1 MFYKSKNS
9 VNLSVKT
16 GIYMYSIENENIL
29 EKQKI
34 RGEEGNYDVIV
45 PQQQEQRI
53 FEKNLYERRK
63 ERKEKYEM
71 TNAVVYDLNDLTY
84 LIV

>member
-1 MFYKSKNS
+1 M
-9 VNLSVKT
+9 KT
-16 GIYMYSIENENIL
+16 KVYIYFTENENIL

-34 RGEEGNYDVIV
+34 REERNHDVIV
-45 PQQQEQRI
+45 PYQQEQRI

-71 TNAVVYDLNDLTY
+71 THALVYDLNDLTY
-84 LIV
+84 LIVSCELNTFFLY

>member
-1 MFYKSKNS
+1 MRTRVY
-9 VNLSVKT
+9 
-16 GIYMYSIENENIL
+16 IYRIENENIL

-34 RGEEGNYDVIV
+34 RGEERNYDVIV

-84 LIV
+84 

>member
-1 MFYKSKNS
+1 MR
-9 VNLSVKT
+9 T
-16 GIYMYSIENENIL
+16 GVYIYLIENENIL

-34 RGEEGNYDVIV
+34 RGEERNYDVTV
-45 PQQQEQRI
+45 SQQQEQRI

-71 TNAVVYDLNDLTY
+71 THAVVYDLNDLTY

>member
-1 MFYKSKNS
+1 MR
-9 VNLSVKT
+9 T
-16 GIYMYSIENENIL
+16 GVYIYLIENENIL

-34 RGEEGNYDVIV
+34 REEGRNYNVTV
-45 PQQQEQRI
+45 PQQQEQKI

-63 ERKEKYEM
+63 ERKENYEM
-71 TNAVVYDLNDLTY
+71 THAVVYDLNDLTY